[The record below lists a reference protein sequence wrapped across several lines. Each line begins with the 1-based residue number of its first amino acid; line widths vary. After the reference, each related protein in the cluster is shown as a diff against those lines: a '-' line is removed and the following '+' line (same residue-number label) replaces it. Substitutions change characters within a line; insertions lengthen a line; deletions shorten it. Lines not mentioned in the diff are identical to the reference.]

1 MKPTVGRI
9 VHFHPKEAVTH
20 AAVIAFVH
28 SDTMVNLAVFDG
40 NGKSYGQTSVQ
51 LVAPGQAKPEFG
63 FYCEWMPYQVGTVNA
78 AAAAGAALS
87 IPASQ
92 ATADALE
99 RIIQKIDE
107 KIAAED

>member
-9 VHFHPKEAVTH
+9 VLFHPVPEVTM
-20 AAVIAFVH
+20 AAIVAHVH

-63 FYCEWMPYQVGTVNA
+63 FYCEWMPHQVEQADKADSERGAITISNA
-78 AAAAGAALS
+78 AAQAL
-87 IPASQ
+87 
-92 ATADALE
+92 D
-99 RIIQKIDE
+99 RIILKLDE
-107 KIAAED
+107 KIAAEE